1 MRRYSFVKLWKFTYI
16 CTLRTGGGWEG
27 ESKFVPGPQCQANAC
42 KISRLWGVISS
53 LVFNKSVSK
62 LGNFTNFKTFFP
74 VVSLACLSQKLKKKK
89 MVWSALKEVHFW
101 AAPPSIGHYRE
112 PLIGPPPPL
121 PPLLRYKMWEFKNR
135 HTNTRHVKACLAGA
149 QWRRYFFW
157 HSLPTLDWRQIIIFD
172 ALKRKGMAYS

>member
-1 MRRYSFVKLWKFTYI
+1 MRNWYVLSVRRYSFVKLWKFTYI

-112 PLIGPPPPL
+112 PFIAIYL
-121 PPLLRYKMWEFKNR
+121 K
-135 HTNTRHVKACLAGA
+135 VLASA
-149 QWRRYFFW
+149 WSF
-157 HSLPTLDWRQIIIFD
+157 LEN
-172 ALKRKGMAYS
+172 LKPVHC